1 MSEKKIAMKCDFRG
15 CTEMV
20 QWYRKYKGE
29 LLKLC
34 TKHEACMARAHQGR
48 SFDPKELNPDDWQ
61 YLIEKDEDDELEV

>member
-1 MSEKKIAMKCDFRG
+1 MSKKKAPLKCDFVG

-34 TKHEACMARAHQGR
+34 TKHEAHMARQHQGH
-48 SFDPKELNPDDWQ
+48 SLEPKDLTPDDWQ
-61 YLIEKDEDDELEV
+61 YLIEKDLEEEN